1 LIKVS
6 VVIPVYN
13 DPSGLQDTLE
23 SLVAQNF
30 PKDQYE
36 IIVVD
41 NGSTDKTLDVAK
53 MHADKY
59 PQLVKYV
66 IEDNIQSS
74 YAARN
79 KGIIVAKGELISFID
94 ADMTV
99 REEWLIKIQSIFKDE
114 DPDYLGCKVRVYAK
128 NKSIASLYNVL
139 HGFDV
144 KSSMSNLHYAPTCC
158 LTVKKKVFD
167 KEGYFDSRLKSGGDT
182 EYGERVW
189 NTGSYKF
196 YYAENIFMYH
206 PSRDKLSKLVRKT
219 IRIGRD
225 GRGMVSCLYPERYSW
240 INKLYLNY
248 HRYLPENPLLIR
260 KKYRCGYSFKVST
273 TIKLSILPM
282 ILHYI
287 SALAF
292 LWAKLQY
299 FMNRVH

>member
-1 LIKVS
+1 MIKVS

-99 REEWLIKIQSIFKDE
+99 REEWLIKIQSIFKRTHPPCWHRYIFKFQATKIHE
-114 DPDYLGCKVRVYAK
+114 
-128 NKSIASLYNVL
+128 I
-139 HGFDV
+139 
-144 KSSMSNLHYAPTCC
+144 
-158 LTVKKKVFD
+158 
-167 KEGYFDSRLKSGGDT
+167 SRG
-182 EYGERVW
+182 
-189 NTGSYKF
+189 
-196 YYAENIFMYH
+196 
-206 PSRDKLSKLVRKT
+206 PSR
-219 IRIGRD
+219 
-225 GRGMVSCLYPERYSW
+225 
-240 INKLYLNY
+240 
-248 HRYLPENPLLIR
+248 
-260 KKYRCGYSFKVST
+260 
-273 TIKLSILPM
+273 
-282 ILHYI
+282 
-287 SALAF
+287 
-292 LWAKLQY
+292 
-299 FMNRVH
+299 